1 MRNAAF
7 WCGIAALVLTMI
19 CGNAYAGD
27 TEPERTSLKGLK
39 AIYVLV
45 EPLNKDIIKDGLNTE
60 TIKTD
65 VEEKLRLAGIRIL
78 SRADF
83 VKELGYPYLYVNAN
97 ALKLQ
102 RGGYVYNIDV
112 ALMQAVILERFFVRL
127 QAQTWSRE
135 DLGATPRLD
144 TIRDSVKI
152 LVDLFINAYRS
163 ANPER

>member
-7 WCGIAALVLTMI
+7 WGSIAALALTLI
-19 CGNAYAGD
+19 GGIAYAGD
-27 TEPERTSLKGLK
+27 TQPERNSLRGLKG
-39 AIYVLV
+39 IYVLV
-45 EPLNKDIIKDGLNTE
+45 EHLNKDLIKDGLNTD

-65 VEEKLRLAGIRIL
+65 VEQKLRLAGIGIL
-78 SRADF
+78 SRDDF
-83 VKELGYPYLYVNAN
+83 FKELGYPYLYIDAN

-144 TIRDSVKI
+144 TIRDSIEI
-152 LVDLFINAYRS
+152 LVDQFINAYLS
-163 ANPER
+163 ANPKK

>member
-7 WCGIAALVLTMI
+7 WGGIAVLAFALI

-27 TEPERTSLKGLK
+27 TEPERNSLKGLK

-45 EPLNKDIIKDGLNTE
+45 EPLNKDIIKDGLNSDIIE
-60 TIKTD
+60 AD
-65 VEEKLRLAGIRIL
+65 VLLRLRLAGIRIL
-78 SRADF
+78 SRNEF
-83 VKELGYPYLYVNAN
+83 FKELGFPYLYINAD

-112 ALMQAVILERFFVRL
+112 AVMQAVILERFFVRL

-144 TIRDSVKI
+144 TIRDSVNI
-152 LVDLFINAYRS
+152 LVAQFIHAYLS
-163 ANPER
+163 VNPER